1 MHIVIDEMSMMTN
14 IMLFEIEQYLK
25 QAQSNANS
33 FMNVWVL
40 LVDDLAQLPIIC
52 KHSPKILW

>member
-1 MHIVIDEMSMMTN
+1 MSMMTN

>member
-1 MHIVIDEMSMMTN
+1 MSMMTN

-33 FMNVWVL
+33 FTNVGVL

-52 KHSPKILW
+52 KHSSKTLL